1 MVSGPIKSR
10 RALTDKFL
18 KKFLDLFLEILRKIF
33 ALLYINICF
42 ILLLI
47 DLSIK
52 LLFVIS
58 INYYFVAK
66 YKIQKVILTD
76 KLRNIGAPLHQS
88 QASIFLLESNWFIAA
103 SQKVI
108 NIGQHL
114 FLVHFNISSPK
125 RQLAIYYCI
134 NLFYSFIYSY
144 FNHIITPTN
153 YYYISNIRMYI
164 IRIDWIQKNKCSTV
178 LMIDVHLFE
187 FNNLLLLLFIL

>member
-103 SQKVI
+103 TQKVI

-125 RQLAIYYCI
+125 SWQLAIYYYM
-134 NLFYSFIYSY
+134 NLFYSFIYTY
-144 FNHIITPTN
+144 FNHNITPSN
-153 YYYISNIRMYI
+153 YYYISDIRMYI
-164 IRIDWIQKNKCSTV
+164 IRIDWIQNNNAP
-178 LMIDVHLFE
+178 LFQW
-187 FNNLLLLLFIL
+187 

>member
-10 RALTDKFL
+10 RALTDKFM

-76 KLRNIGAPLHQS
+76 QI
-88 QASIFLLESNWFIAA
+88 
-103 SQKVI
+103 
-108 NIGQHL
+108 
-114 FLVHFNISSPK
+114 
-125 RQLAIYYCI
+125 
-134 NLFYSFIYSY
+134 
-144 FNHIITPTN
+144 
-153 YYYISNIRMYI
+153 
-164 IRIDWIQKNKCSTV
+164 
-178 LMIDVHLFE
+178 
-187 FNNLLLLLFIL
+187 